1 MKKTIETSHSI
12 NAPIEKVW
20 ANISKATGVNEWLPV
35 ITACRLDGNKRVC
48 TTEQG
53 DMNETILKID
63 NDQKIF
69 QYAINEQALL
79 PIADVIGTMQVLEQD
94 NNTKLNWNLEF
105 TIQDDAMYEMVKQA
119 VEGMYAAGAN
129 GLETI
134 SNN

>member
-1 MKKTIETSHSI
+1 MKKTMATSHII

-48 TTEQG
+48 STEQG

-69 QYAINEQALL
+69 QYAIDEQPLL
-79 PIADVIGTMQVLEQD
+79 PIADIIGNMQVLEQD

-105 TIQDDAMYEMVKQA
+105 TLQDETMYETVKQA

-129 GLETI
+129 GLEKI
-134 SNN
+134 SI

>member
-12 NAPIEKVW
+12 NAPIEQVW

-35 ITACRLDGNKRVC
+35 ITACRLEGNKRVC
-48 TTEQG
+48 STEQG

-69 QYAINEQALL
+69 QYAIDEQPLL
-79 PIADVIGTMQVLEQD
+79 PIADIIGTMQVLAQD

-105 TIQDDAMYEMVKQA
+105 TLQDETMYEMVKQA

-129 GLETI
+129 GLEKI
-134 SNN
+134 SI

>member
-1 MKKTIETSHSI
+1 MKKTIATSHII

-48 TTEQG
+48 STEQG

-69 QYAINEQALL
+69 QYAIDEQPLL
-79 PIADVIGTMQVLEQD
+79 PIADIVGTMEVFEQD

-105 TIQDDAMYEMVKQA
+105 TLQDETMYEMVKQA

-129 GLETI
+129 GLEKI
-134 SNN
+134 SI

>member
-1 MKKTIETSHSI
+1 MKKTIATSHI
-12 NAPIEKVW
+12 VNAPIEKVW

-35 ITACRLDGNKRVC
+35 ITACRLHGNKRVC
-48 TTEQG
+48 STEQG

-69 QYAINEQALL
+69 QYSIDEQPLL
-79 PIADVIGTMQVLEQD
+79 PIADIIGTMQVLAQD

-105 TIQDDAMYEMVKQA
+105 TLQDETMYETVKQA

-129 GLETI
+129 GLEKI
-134 SNN
+134 ST

>member
-1 MKKTIETSHSI
+1 MKKTIETSHII

-20 ANISKATGVNEWLPV
+20 ANISKARGVNEWLPV

-69 QYAINEQALL
+69 QYAIDEQPLL
-79 PIADVIGTMQVLEQD
+79 PIADIIGTMQVLAQD

-105 TIQDDAMYEMVKQA
+105 TLQDETMYEMVKQA

-129 GLETI
+129 GLEKI
-134 SNN
+134 SI

>member
-1 MKKTIETSHSI
+1 MKKTIQTSHII
-12 NAPIEKVW
+12 NAPIGKVW

-69 QYAINEQALL
+69 QYAIDEQALL
-79 PIADVIGTMQVLEQD
+79 PIADIIGTMQVLEQD

-105 TIQDDAMYEMVKQA
+105 TLQDETMYETVKQA

-129 GLETI
+129 GLEKI
-134 SNN
+134 SI

>member
-1 MKKTIETSHSI
+1 MKKTIETSHI
-12 NAPIEKVW
+12 VNAPIEKVW
-20 ANISKATGVNEWLPV
+20 TNISKATGVNEWLPV
-35 ITACRLDGNKRVC
+35 IKACRLDGNKRVC
-48 TTEQG
+48 STEQG

-69 QYAINEQALL
+69 QYSIDEQPLL
-79 PIADVIGTMQVLEQD
+79 PISDIIGTMQVLEQD

-105 TIQDDAMYEMVKQA
+105 TLQDETMYETVKQA

>member
-1 MKKTIETSHSI
+1 MKKTIEISHII

-20 ANISKATGVNEWLPV
+20 ANINKATGVNEWLPV

-69 QYAINEQALL
+69 QYAIDEQPLL
-79 PIADVIGTMQVLEQD
+79 PIADIIGTMQVLEQD

-105 TIQDDAMYEMVKQA
+105 TLQDETMYETVKQA

-129 GLETI
+129 GLEKI
-134 SNN
+134 SI

>member
-1 MKKTIETSHSI
+1 MKKTIATSHII

-20 ANISKATGVNEWLPV
+20 ANISKATGVDEWLPV

-69 QYAINEQALL
+69 QYAIDEQPLL
-79 PIADVIGTMQVLEQD
+79 PIADIIGTMQVFEQD

-105 TIQDDAMYEMVKQA
+105 TLQDETMYEMVKQA

>member
-1 MKKTIETSHSI
+1 MKKTITTSHII

-69 QYAINEQALL
+69 QYAIDEQPLL
-79 PIADVIGTMQVLEQD
+79 PIAHIIGTMQVFEQD

-105 TIQDDAMYEMVKQA
+105 TLQNETMYETVKQV

-129 GLETI
+129 GLEKI
-134 SNN
+134 SI